1 MQESQRRVPDESG
14 GSGPESATDVTAQV
28 DELISKPVDADGVQA
43 LTLGTIAWAV
53 AGIVLLLFFRPQL
66 AAHDASWWLWVCLVG
81 ALLGL
86 VALPYVLRRRAVYQR
101 AAATDRGD
109 S

>member
-1 MQESQRRVPDESG
+1 M
-14 GSGPESATDVTAQV
+14 
-28 DELISKPVDADGVQA
+28 QA
-43 LTLGTIAWAV
+43 LTLGTIAWAI

-101 AAATDRGD
+101 AAATDRGTHD
-109 S
+109 RHHRFPGGGDGPLGGGPRGG